1 MLSAHA
7 AVMGIAIE
15 HTGIAFISL
24 SLSACAATPELVNHV
39 ARHSRLVIVFR
50 PNILTAQ
57 YYDCRNVDQKRKNER
72 KEGEKVM

>member
-1 MLSAHA
+1 MLSAHT
-7 AVMGIAIE
+7 AVIDTAIE

-50 PNILTAQ
+50 PNILTEL
-57 YYDCRNVDQKRKNER
+57 YYNCRNVNQKRKNER
-72 KEGEKVM
+72 EEGEKVM